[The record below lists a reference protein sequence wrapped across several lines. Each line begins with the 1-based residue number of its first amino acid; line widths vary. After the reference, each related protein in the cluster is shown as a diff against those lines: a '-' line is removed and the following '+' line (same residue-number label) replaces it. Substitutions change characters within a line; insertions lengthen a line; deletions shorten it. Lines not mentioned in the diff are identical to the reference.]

1 MESDLKLPEGETPV
15 YSRNRKVTITT
26 DSGSNVEKIERD
38 TVLTTNGESQFV
50 YLNYIP
56 FRILKKHLVP
66 FG

>member
-38 TVLTTNGESQFV
+38 TVLTTNGESQFTKMPTV
-50 YLNYIP
+50 KVTVE
-56 FRILKKHLVP
+56 RHAVE
-66 FG
+66 